1 MRKAAVEKRQPI
13 GARAG
18 RCGSFPTIP
27 LAALNQDAY
36 ASKTSLLIRFSRK
49 SSTVAHSQM
58 KLACLWLS
66 SSILGCEPS
75 PVMEQTT

>member
-36 ASKTSLLIRFSRK
+36 ASKTSPLIGALSDETCVF
-49 SSTVAHSQM
+49 VAVLFHS
-58 KLACLWLS
+58 WLRAITS
-66 SSILGCEPS
+66 HGTNDVTHL
-75 PVMEQTT
+75 T